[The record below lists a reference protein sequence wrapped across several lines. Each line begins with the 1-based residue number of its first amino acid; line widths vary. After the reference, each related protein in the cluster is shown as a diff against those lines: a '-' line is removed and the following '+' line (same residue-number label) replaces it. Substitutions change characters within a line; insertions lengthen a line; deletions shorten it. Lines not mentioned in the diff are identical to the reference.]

1 MLDHD
6 DQDDHD
12 LLRFIV
18 SNNRPQMVGGCGDYG
33 TVLSAHS
40 LFLDVGQ
47 AQAQCT
53 PQIQTLKVL
62 RVRVKAALRSLRSLR
77 SATRPGRL
85 CHLFSSEG
93 PRIVAL
99 PVENTHP
106 AVLLTFVTTL
116 ARCTPQLPWQ

>member
-1 MLDHD
+1 MWVVIMGLS
-6 DQDDHD
+6 
-12 LLRFIV
+12 I
-18 SNNRPQMVGGCGDYG
+18 
-33 TVLSAHS
+33 LSATHS

-62 RVRVKAALRSLRSLR
+62 RVRVKAALRSLRS
-77 SATRPGRL
+77 ATRPGRL

-99 PVENTHP
+99 PVENT
-106 AVLLTFVTTL
+106 
-116 ARCTPQLPWQ
+116 QLSF